1 MKTIF
6 KLGMEV
12 YDSINFPNISG
23 TVVDIKDYDNVKHI
37 YPIIV
42 KFGNYEIKYTDDGCL
57 SFGGTK
63 TLSTTPYS
71 VELKGFKQLGV
82 VTEEDAIK
90 YLLSTKG
97 LKDIHLVKTD
107 NEVKTYKDIEMYNA
121 FEALRKLILLRDYYN
136 EGWQPNWKD
145 KEEKRFFIEVWDI
158 GFFEEDSY
166 RRQRPLIFKTRSI
179 AKKFI
184 EEQKELLKIAEP
196 LL

>member
-6 KLGMEV
+6 KIGMEV

-23 TVVDIKDYDNVKHI
+23 IVVDIKDYDSFKHI
-37 YPIIV
+37 YSVIV
-42 KFGNYEIKYTDDGCL
+42 KFGNEERMYTDDGCL
-57 SFGGTK
+57 SFGGAK

-71 VELKGFKQLGV
+71 FEFKGFKQLDL

-107 NEVKTYKDIEMYNA
+107 NEVKTYTNIEMYNA
-121 FEALRKLILLRDYYN
+121 SEALRKLILLRDYYN
-136 EGWQPNWKD
+136 EGWQPNWKNISIKYYILFDED
-145 KEEKRFFIEVWDI
+145 KLRI
-158 GFFEEDSY
+158 GSCSDY
-166 RRQRPLIFKTRSI
+166 RRVLSFKNKEIAEKFLNEQRELIEI
-179 AKKFI
+179 AK
-184 EEQKELLKIAEP
+184 P